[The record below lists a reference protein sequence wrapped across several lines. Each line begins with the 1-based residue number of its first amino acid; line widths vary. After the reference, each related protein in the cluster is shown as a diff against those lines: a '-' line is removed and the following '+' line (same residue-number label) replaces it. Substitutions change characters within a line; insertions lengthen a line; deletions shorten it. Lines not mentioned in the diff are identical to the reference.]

1 MQGLST
7 KCFCAIASPLVLLG
21 TLTVLGGASL
31 LPLRAEAHVPRAER
45 VINAV
50 AESNVKGRRVRALR
64 YRLKL
69 HIGDGPPVAAGDLVT
84 HPTGL
89 ARLELRASG
98 GLIERHILLGDQ
110 HSAARNARLLVR
122 PRAFLPPLFVLQS
135 NSGAVLRAALK
146 TLGID
151 RELVGLAPCGES
163 DCYVIGDPTRAVRRP
178 LVRVVVDEDEDVDGD
193 LDGENEVVI
202 EGVADEAGS
211 KPEPEDKP
219 AKSRE
224 ASEEQGPAE
233 DQYFA
238 TLWVDTV
245 KHQVRRIESRDGVRV
260 VLGPYVSFEHL
271 KAPLWWSIEEPGK
284 RPVRFEVDSVVEV
297 NAPAAAFSKTWL
309 MAPVTGPTPE
319 EPAEEPTEEAPASD
333 PEPPL
338 PPNL

>member
-1 MQGLST
+1 MI
-7 KCFCAIASPLVLLG
+7 CIG
-21 TLTVLGGASL
+21 TLAVVGGTSL
-31 LPLRAEAHVPRAER
+31 LPSRAEAHVPRAER

-50 AESNVKGRRVRALR
+50 AEANVAGGRVRALR

-69 HIGDGPPVAAGDLVT
+69 HIGDGPPVAVGDLVS

-146 TLGID
+146 TLGVD
-151 RELVGLAPCGES
+151 RELVGLAPCGEH

-178 LVRVVVDEDEDVDGD
+178 LTRVVVEEETDVD
-193 LDGENEVVI
+193 LDGDS
-202 EGVADEAGS
+202 EGVEGVDDEVDPDPNSERA
-211 KPEPEDKP
+211 DKP
-219 AKSRE
+219 KKSRE
-224 ASEEQGPAE
+224 TSKEEGPAP

-245 KHQVRRIESRDGVRV
+245 NHRVRQIESRDGVRV

-284 RPVRFEVDSVVEV
+284 RPVRFEVDGVIEV
-297 NAPAAAFSKTWL
+297 NAPAAEFSMTWL

-319 EPAEEPTEEAPASD
+319 TPPREASQEAPAD
-333 PEPPL
+333 PDPQL
-338 PPNL
+338 PPDL